1 MKKTAVLLICISLMT
16 GIISGCSKNEFMD
29 ISRFTDN
36 LNSQKTGTEIS
47 LSSYIIQNGVY
58 SLPIYDGEES
68 TLIRL
73 VTQDGGNIE
82 EIRLTIGKIDEE
94 GNVSDVTD
102 KRRNLFVSSIK
113 RAIKAYTYFSEE
125 ETDQII
131 EAMKLNETNSY
142 TQTGELTLSKGNF
155 HFVYYS
161 TDLAIQFMIYNIHL
175 LPIEKTEKPVSR
187 PVYGNTT
194 NIRTET
200 VPLK

>member
-175 LPIEKTEKPVSR
+175 HPIEKTEKPVSR